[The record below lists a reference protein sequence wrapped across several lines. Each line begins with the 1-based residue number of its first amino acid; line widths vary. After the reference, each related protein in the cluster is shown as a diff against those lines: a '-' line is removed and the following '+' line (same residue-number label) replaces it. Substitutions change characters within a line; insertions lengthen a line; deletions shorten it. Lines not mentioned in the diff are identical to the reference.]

1 MLSILRTAT
10 LMEIFQSSLPRFV
23 LSSITSLVLFD
34 DEHDHFVLFQRLI
47 SYSTIYFFS
56 QMQEELWPLQRRLIF
71 FPLFYNPRVL

>member
-10 LMEIFQSSLPRFV
+10 LMDIFQSSLPRFV

-47 SYSTIYFFS
+47 SYSTIYFF
-56 QMQEELWPLQRRLIF
+56 QPNARRVVAFAAEVNILSS
-71 FPLFYNPRVL
+71 LL